1 MWNLNNVIMKLNSE
15 QYLKRDIN
23 LFLELPF
30 WLTSMYVSC
39 DKISRVK
46 LLLESKKFFVKYQS
60 LLQFSSN
67 ILTVDATN

>member
-1 MWNLNNVIMKLNSE
+1 MKLNSE

-46 LLLESKKFFVKYQS
+46 LLLKSKTFLVCYV
-60 LLQFSSN
+60 
-67 ILTVDATN
+67 I

>member
-1 MWNLNNVIMKLNSE
+1 MKLNSE

-23 LFLELPF
+23 LFLELLF

-39 DKISRVK
+39 DEISRVK
-46 LLLESKKFFVKYQS
+46 LLLKSKKFSVKYKS
-60 LLQFSSN
+60 LMQFSSN

>member
-1 MWNLNNVIMKLNSE
+1 MKLNSE
-15 QYLKRDIN
+15 QYLKCDIN

-30 WLTSMYVSC
+30 WLMSMYVSS
-39 DKISRVK
+39 DEISRAK
-46 LLLESKKFFVKYQS
+46 LLLKSKMFLVKYQS

>member
-1 MWNLNNVIMKLNSE
+1 MKLNSE

-30 WLTSMYVSC
+30 LLTSMYVSC
-39 DKISRVK
+39 DGISRVK
-46 LLLESKKFFVKYQS
+46 LLLKSKKILVKYQS

-67 ILTVDATN
+67 ILSVDATN

>member
-1 MWNLNNVIMKLNSE
+1 MWNLNNVTMKLNSK

-23 LFLELPF
+23 LFFELPF
-30 WLTSMYVSC
+30 WLTSIYVSR
-39 DKISRVK
+39 DEISRVK
-46 LLLESKKFFVKYQS
+46 LLSKSKRFLVKYQS

>member
-1 MWNLNNVIMKLNSE
+1 MWNLNNEIMKLNSE

>member
-1 MWNLNNVIMKLNSE
+1 MWNLNNEIMKLNSE

-39 DKISRVK
+39 DEISRVK
-46 LLLESKKFFVKYQS
+46 LLLKSKKFSVKYQS
-60 LLQFSSN
+60 LMQFSSN